1 MEQTGHLVFFYIKR
15 VITNA
20 NWHVYELEGV
30 FEEFTYGVDLFIKRD
45 LEINDE
51 VVKDNA
57 IGFASQGKLS
67 DDWLRVLCAK
77 YDLPDAGKPMK
88 EQVVV
93 EVSYL
98 THGNTK
104 TAQGD
109 FIFNAK
115 LGPDYLNL
123 GDLIV
128 EVFPGRS
135 LVSMYI
141 LNSED
146 ADKVISSFY

>member
-1 MEQTGHLVFFYIKR
+1 MEQTKDIVFFFIKR
-15 VITNA
+15 IITNA

-57 IGFASQGKLS
+57 IGFASQVKLC

-98 THGNTK
+98 TAGNTT
-104 TAQGD
+104 TAQGH

-128 EVFPGRS
+128 EVFPAKS
-135 LVSMYI
+135 LVAMHIPNPEYAPI
-141 LNSED
+141 IVNC
-146 ADKVISSFY
+146 F